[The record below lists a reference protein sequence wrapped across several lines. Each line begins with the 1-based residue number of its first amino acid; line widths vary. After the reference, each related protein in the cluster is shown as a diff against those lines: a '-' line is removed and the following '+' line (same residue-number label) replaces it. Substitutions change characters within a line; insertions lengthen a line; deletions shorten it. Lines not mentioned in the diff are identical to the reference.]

1 MANESGITRESSD
14 YNKTGWIVAFTAV
27 AVATIVG
34 NSLTLAVFHRTKMF
48 HRRSSYLLI
57 NLTVADGLVGVL
69 SIPLFIYI
77 LCVRDV
83 GSVLSNVYTFQD
95 IFLGLTSVTSL
106 MFISAERFYA
116 VRYPLK
122 YRSLST
128 RPHVI
133 MILLSWTFA
142 GFIASARILTTLGL
156 LDTMTLTYLMV
167 CSITVPLFLTC
178 LFYTAVWVTNK
189 ARHFQGRMMHQENK
203 LSLTLF
209 IITSVFI
216 ISWTPFPVANIV
228 VTFWPAIP
236 GFSGFITFL
245 NVAKLLHYGN
255 SLSNPIIYTM
265 KMTEFRKSLIQL
277 VFKQGSYYKPQS
289 KRLTAMSR
297 LYTMSGEKKR
307 KASGVLV

>member
-156 LDTMTLTYLMV
+156 LDTMTLTYLMGNMNIKEDFSQIKTDLKGKFHYV
-167 CSITVPLFLTC
+167 IIINYCSFVL
-178 LFYTAVWVTNK
+178 
-189 ARHFQGRMMHQENK
+189 
-203 LSLTLF
+203 
-209 IITSVFI
+209 
-216 ISWTPFPVANIV
+216 ANCK
-228 VTFWPAIP
+228 
-236 GFSGFITFL
+236 G
-245 NVAKLLHYGN
+245 AKGL
-255 SLSNPIIYTM
+255 
-265 KMTEFRKSLIQL
+265 
-277 VFKQGSYYKPQS
+277 
-289 KRLTAMSR
+289 
-297 LYTMSGEKKR
+297 
-307 KASGVLV
+307 